1 MKKGQGNGAVLYV
14 RVSTDEQAS
23 GPLNLS
29 NQEKRCRDYCKQRE
43 LPVVAVFIDPGES
56 ARSADRPEFQQM
68 LSFCKAHRREVHYV
82 VVQDLSRFARNL
94 QDQAQSIGDL
104 LRVGVLVRSTYESNI
119 DETAA
124 GKLAA
129 NIFGGF
135 NQYFSD
141 ALSEKMHDRTRQSAA
156 AGRFPWRAPIG
167 YLNIGGKEG
176 PNIKPDDK
184 RAPLIRRAFELM
196 ASGRYKKTEVL
207 KIVTDDGLTTSD
219 GKLLSPQT
227 FQAVLRNPLYAGWV
241 TLPSDEDFEPVRGL
255 HEAITDQETF
265 DRLQAILEGRRPSA
279 ASKRKF
285 NPALPLKCFVK
296 CDVCGTPLT
305 GGFAKGRSKKYG
317 RYWCRKPGCRAVKL
331 SKDQLETE
339 FLALLGCLRPHAD
352 ALSKFPKIAAKV
364 WAEKQGDAEKESRR
378 LTARLEEQKERK
390 RKLLKAMLDD
400 KISQVEYNE
409 ANAEFCAEIAVAE
422 QELQAISSNKGTQD
436 AFIRFAELHL
446 MDIARAWQIAEP
458 EQRQRVQNL
467 LFGDGLHYSSES
479 GILNRSNSSLFS
491 MLHAIKSE
499 KGLLASPAGFEPA
512 LPP

>member
-1 MKKGQGNGAVLYV
+1 
-14 RVSTDEQAS
+14 
-23 GPLNLS
+23 
-29 NQEKRCRDYCKQRE
+29 
-43 LPVVAVFIDPGES
+43 
-56 ARSADRPEFQQM
+56 
-68 LSFCKAHRREVHYV
+68 
-82 VVQDLSRFARNL
+82 
-94 QDQAQSIGDL
+94 
-104 LRVGVLVRSTYESNI
+104 
-119 DETAA
+119 
-124 GKLAA
+124 
-129 NIFGGF
+129 
-135 NQYFSD
+135 
-141 ALSEKMHDRTRQSAA
+141 
-156 AGRFPWRAPIG
+156 
-167 YLNIGGKEG
+167 
-176 PNIKPDDK
+176 
-184 RAPLIRRAFELM
+184 
-196 ASGRYKKTEVL
+196 
-207 KIVTDDGLTTSD
+207 
-219 GKLLSPQT
+219 
-227 FQAVLRNPLYAGWV
+227 
-241 TLPSDEDFEPVRGL
+241 
-255 HEAITDQETF
+255 
-265 DRLQAILEGRRPSA
+265 
-279 ASKRKF
+279 
-285 NPALPLKCFVK
+285 
-296 CDVCGTPLT
+296 
-305 GGFAKGRSKKYG
+305 
-317 RYWCRKPGCRAVKL
+317 VKL